1 MHREIRY
8 KDITRQSFQQRF
20 IRKLI
25 TTTNTMA
32 LLVRI
37 GVVVVLVEGI
47 VVGFAVDFGISCLAF
62 VVDIVVVEIVEIAEV
77 ARESKGNRIGV
88 SYQTREGVR
97 GFYKENELGLIE
109 QVALFGWTLTRD
121 EPTEDKARELWVELK
136 RLFEPDDNDTLWKL
150 QRYMHDPL
158 NWWLYDT
165 CGVHHVSTKRG
176 HDIYM
181 LVEKDYPLTKALM
194 TLMLYNKLRVD
205 QYSNI
210 AEEPLKKIFILV
222 ERPRQ

>member
-47 VVGFAVDFGISCLAF
+47 MVGFAVDFGISCLAF

-97 GFYKENELGLIE
+97 GFYKENELGKVPGIDLLE
-109 QVALFGWTLTRD
+109 RHLCPTRTDVAIIAHSLSHGAVLGYC
-121 EPTEDKARELWVELK
+121 E
-136 RLFEPDDNDTLWKL
+136 
-150 QRYMHDPL
+150 
-158 NWWLYDT
+158 
-165 CGVHHVSTKRG
+165 TK
-176 HDIYM
+176 
-181 LVEKDYPLTKALM
+181 LTKLVFLTSVA
-194 TLMLYNKLRVD
+194 VD
-205 QYSNI
+205 DLGFPAVPHASL
-210 AEEPLKKIFILV
+210 PS
-222 ERPRQ
+222 